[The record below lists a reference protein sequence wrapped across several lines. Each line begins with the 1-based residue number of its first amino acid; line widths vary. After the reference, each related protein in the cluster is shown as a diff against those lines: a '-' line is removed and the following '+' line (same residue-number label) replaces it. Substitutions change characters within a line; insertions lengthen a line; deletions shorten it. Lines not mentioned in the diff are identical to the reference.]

1 MSRKITKTMA
11 ADAAKKMGD
20 AAYAAKRVAVENQIN
35 VMGGE
40 FVRKYIPSPVLACV
54 AEYGDY
60 FNTTRHVNITTTIE
74 TSYGVSRERYI
85 HGSVPFRIPS
95 TSSDL
100 SVSREDYDAINA
112 LQTKL
117 TEIKKQQEAFENQV
131 FEALVALKTE
141 RSVEKELPEAMK
153 YIDFP
158 EVKDV
163 PMPVFDELRGILS
176 KL

>member
-1 MSRKITKTMA
+1 MA
-11 ADAAKKMGD
+11 ADAAKKMGY
-20 AAYAAKRVAVENQIN
+20 AAYADKRSALENQIN
-35 VMGGE
+35 VMVGE
-40 FVRKYIPSPVLACV
+40 LVRKYIPSPVLACV

-60 FNTTRHVNITTTIE
+60 FNTTRYVNITTTIE

-95 TSSDL
+95 VSSDL
-100 SVSREDYDAINA
+100 SVSREDYDSINK
-112 LQTKL
+112 LNKKL
-117 TEIKKQQEAFENQV
+117 TKIKEEEDKFYDRV

-141 RSVEKELPEAMK
+141 RAVEKELPEAMK

-158 EVKDV
+158 EVKAV
-163 PMPVFDELRGILS
+163 PMPVFGELRSILS